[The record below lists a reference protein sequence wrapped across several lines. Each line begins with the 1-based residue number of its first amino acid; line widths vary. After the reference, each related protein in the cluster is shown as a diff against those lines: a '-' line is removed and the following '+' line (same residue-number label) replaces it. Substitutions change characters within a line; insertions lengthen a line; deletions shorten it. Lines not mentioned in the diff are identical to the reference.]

1 MGTGVW
7 LIGARGSVATTVVAG
22 AAAVRA
28 GLAPATGCVTE
39 QDDFAAAGLPA
50 LGDLVFGGH
59 DLAETCLPKRAEQ
72 LARSGVLPERLPEL
86 IQDDLLAADAEIR
99 PGAGAP
105 AGLPAGAAAGMAAG
119 AGDVVAGEVG
129 GVGADPRTQA
139 EVAAALAADI
149 AAFRERRALD
159 RVVVIN
165 VASTEPPCAPHP
177 AHHSLPALTAAL
189 ESAGPAAGVLPP
201 SSLYAYAALSSGCAY
216 VDFTPS
222 TGARLPAIDELARAK
237 GVPYA
242 GSDGKTGETLVRS
255 VLAPMF
261 ARRALCVRSWSGTN
275 LLGGGDG
282 ATLGDPAAAASK
294 NASKQRVLGETL
306 GYPIEG
312 EVHIDYVGELGD
324 WKTAWDH
331 ILFDGFLGARMTLQ
345 FTWQGCDSALA
356 APLVLDL
363 ARLIAGAH
371 ASGRSGAVSELA
383 FFFKDPVGTTEHDL
397 AAQYE
402 TLRTWA
408 GAL

>member
-1 MGTGVW
+1 MRTGVW

-39 QDDFAAAGLPA
+39 QDDFGAAGLPA
-50 LGDLVFGGH
+50 LGELVFGGH

-99 PGAGAP
+99 PGAGA
-105 AGLPAGAAAGMAAG
+105 GAR
-119 AGDVVAGEVG
+119 V
-129 GVGADPRTQA
+129 GVGAAIAVGEDGDGAGRPGGPCTQA

-177 AHHSLPALTAAL
+177 AHDSLPALAAAL

-201 SSLYAYAALSSGCAY
+201 SSLYAYAALSGDCAY

-222 TGARLPAIDELARAK
+222 TGARLPAIDELARAR
-237 GVPYA
+237 GMPYA

-261 ARRALCVRSWSGTN
+261 ARRALRVRSWSGTN

-306 GYPIEG
+306 GYPIDG

-331 ILFDGFLGARMTLQ
+331 ILFDGFLGVRMTMQ

-363 ARLIAGAH
+363 ARLMARAH
-371 ASGRSGAVSELA
+371 ETGRSGAVSELA
-383 FFFKDPVGTTEHDL
+383 FFFKDPIGTTEHDL
-397 AAQYE
+397 AEQYE

>member
-7 LIGARGSVATTVVAG
+7 LIGARGSVATTAVAG
-22 AAAVRA
+22 AAAIRA
-28 GLAPATGCVTE
+28 GLSPPIGCVTE
-39 QDDFAAAGLPA
+39 QADFAATGLPA
-50 LGDLVFGGH
+50 LGELIFGGH

-72 LARSGVLPERLPEL
+72 LARSGVLPDRVPEL
-86 IQDDLLAADAEIR
+86 IHDDLAAADAEVR
-99 PGAGAP
+99 PGAG
-105 AGLPAGAAAGMAAG
+105 
-119 AGDVVAGEVG
+119 GERD
-129 GVGADPRTQA
+129 ARSQA

-149 AAFRERRALD
+149 AAFRARRALD

-177 AHHSLPALTAAL
+177 AHGSRAALAEAL
-189 ESAGPAAGVLPP
+189 ESGEQVLPA
-201 SSLYAYAALSSGCAY
+201 SSLYAYAALSAGCAY

-222 TGARLPAIDELARAK
+222 TGARLPAIDELARAR
-237 GVPYA
+237 GLPYA
-242 GSDGKTGETLVRS
+242 GSDGKTGETLLRS

-261 ARRALCVRSWSGTN
+261 ARRALRVRAWSGTN

-282 ATLGDPAAAASK
+282 ATLDDPGAAASK

-306 GYPIEG
+306 GHPVEG
-312 EVHIDYVGELGD
+312 QVHIDYVGELGD

-331 ILFDGFLGARMTLQ
+331 ILFDGFLGVRMSMQ

-363 ARLIAGAH
+363 ARLMARAQET
-371 ASGRSGAVSELA
+371 GRSGALTELA
-383 FFFKDPVGTTEHDL
+383 FFFKDPIGTTRHDL
-397 AAQYE
+397 AGQYE

-408 GAL
+408 AGL